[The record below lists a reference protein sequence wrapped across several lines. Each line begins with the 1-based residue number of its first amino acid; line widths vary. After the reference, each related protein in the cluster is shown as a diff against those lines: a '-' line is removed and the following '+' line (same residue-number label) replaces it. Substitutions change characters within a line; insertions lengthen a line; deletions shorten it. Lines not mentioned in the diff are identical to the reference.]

1 MNLVI
6 GMMQRI
12 AMEVFAMRNQDQFD
26 QEMRRFEEREEISS
40 PMSGSGGGFMMNKQK
55 IVKYAFMA
63 LLGFEAMLCWNW
75 LIQPLMPVITNIINN
90 KGALSLSTG
99 MPTDISHPLGSFSI
113 GGMNAQSAMS
123 LYVDSLFR
131 LGLFSAMFGLTFKA
145 YSVIR
150 RFMR

>member
-1 MNLVI
+1 MSLVS
-6 GMMQRI
+6 GMMRKTT
-12 AMEVFAMRNQDQFD
+12 MEGSVMHNRDQFD
-26 QEMRRFEEREEISS
+26 QEMRRFEEKEELSG
-40 PMSGSGGGFMMNKQK
+40 PMSGSGGSFMNKQK
-55 IVKYAFMA
+55 IVKYAFIA

-90 KGALSLSTG
+90 KGALSVSAG

>member
-1 MNLVI
+1 
-6 GMMQRI
+6 
-12 AMEVFAMRNQDQFD
+12 MRDKEQLN
-26 QEMRRFEEREEISS
+26 QEMMRFEEREDLSS
-40 PMSGSGGGFMMNKQK
+40 PMSGSGGSFMNKQK

-90 KGALSLSTG
+90 KGALSLSAG

>member
-1 MNLVI
+1 MSLVI
-6 GMMQRI
+6 GIVQEKI
-12 AMEVFAMRNQDQFD
+12 MEVFVMHNRDQFD
-26 QEMRRFEEREEISS
+26 QEMRRFEEREELSG
-40 PMSGSGGGFMMNKQK
+40 PMTGSGGNFMNKQK

-90 KGALSLSTG
+90 KGALSLSAG

>member
-1 MNLVI
+1 MSLVI
-6 GMMQRI
+6 GMMQKI
-12 AMEVFAMRNQDQFD
+12 LTEVFAMRDRDQLNNK
-26 QEMRRFEEREEISS
+26 MRQFEEREEMSG
-40 PMSGSGGGFMMNKQK
+40 PMAGSGGSFMNKQK
-55 IVKYAFMA
+55 IVKYAFIA

-90 KGALSLSTG
+90 KGALSLSAG

>member
-1 MNLVI
+1 M
-6 GMMQRI
+6 G
-12 AMEVFAMRNQDQFD
+12 VFAMRDRDQLNN
-26 QEMRRFEEREEISS
+26 EMRQFEERENLSS
-40 PMSGSGGGFMMNKQK
+40 PMSGSGGSLMNKQK

-90 KGALSLSTG
+90 KGALSVSAG

-131 LGLFSAMFGLTFKA
+131 LCLFSAMFGLTIKA

>member
-1 MNLVI
+1 MSLVI
-6 GMMQRI
+6 GIMQKI
-12 AMEVFAMRNQDQFD
+12 ITEVFAMHNRDQFD
-26 QEMRRFEEREEISS
+26 QEMRRFEEREDLNG
-40 PMSGSGGGFMMNKQK
+40 PMSGSGGSFMMNKQK
-55 IVKYAFMA
+55 IIKYAFIA

-90 KGALSLSTG
+90 KGALSLSAG

>member
-1 MNLVI
+1 MSLVI
-6 GMMQRI
+6 GITQRI
-12 AMEVFAMRNQDQFD
+12 VTEDFAMHNRDQFD
-26 QEMRRFEEREEISS
+26 QEMRRIEEREELGS
-40 PMSGSGGGFMMNKQK
+40 PMSGSGGDFMMNKQK
-55 IVKYAFMA
+55 IVKYAFIA

-90 KGALSLSTG
+90 KGALSLSAG